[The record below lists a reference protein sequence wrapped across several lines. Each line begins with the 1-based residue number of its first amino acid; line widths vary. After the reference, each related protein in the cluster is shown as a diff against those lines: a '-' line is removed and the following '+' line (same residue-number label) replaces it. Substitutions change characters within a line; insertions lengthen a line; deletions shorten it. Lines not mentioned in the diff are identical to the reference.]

1 MSGWSWHLDA
11 RRATVCISPQ
21 IHVQW
26 LQAGNLKSA
35 MMGVFTPWKS
45 KSLQIWAPPTIV
57 SLLQESVAKHSSDTI
72 AHRKRKKRQICLLIL
87 LHYNATVLSLV
98 KILVYVLHRCGWKQV
113 CFFYLPR
120 RFASDENEKEKKT
133 WAILL
138 IRMLSSYSINLA
150 CPYAGETKRGGNV
163 TVVTNVMFASWQLTT
178 GTALGIYPCVYTD
191 AFFSRPYIATSPI

>member
-11 RRATVCISPQ
+11 RGATVCISPQ

-35 MMGVFTPWKS
+35 MMGVFTPRKS

-57 SLLQESVAKHSSDTI
+57 SLLQESVVKHSSDII

-150 CPYAGETKRGGNV
+150 CPYAGETNRRECDCCNQCHV
-163 TVVTNVMFASWQLTT
+163 CFLTANHRHCT
-178 GTALGIYPCVYTD
+178 GDLSLCIHRCR
-191 AFFSRPYIATSPI
+191 FSRPYVATSPI